1 MKKPIYETHRVPIYN
16 FNVCLHITSSFDT
29 DFIKGLEEQYELN
42 LTENDIDTDAFV
54 FHNPEH
60 NWVGVAFKP
69 IEHKLDAGS
78 FAHELYHLMRVVNS
92 VYNLEPPGLL
102 PAGGTEAMAYL
113 HGYVA
118 NWLTETLNKHGVEVR
133 AGVSEGRFA
142 KTNDDMGGQRRKES
156 DNERANTDRV

>member
-29 DFIKGLEEQYELN
+29 DFIKGLEEQYEFS
-42 LTENDIDTDAFV
+42 LTENDTNADAFV

-60 NWVGVAFKP
+60 NWLGVAFKP
-69 IEHKLDAGS
+69 IGGKLDAGS
-78 FAHELYHLMRVVNS
+78 FAHELYHLMRIVNS
-92 VYNLEPPGLL
+92 AYDLESMGLS

-133 AGVSEGRFA
+133 AGVSEGRFV
-142 KTNDDMGGQRRKES
+142 KTTDGAPELKKKGG
-156 DNERANTDRV
+156 